1 MEKLTC
7 TVKEALAALSLG
19 RSKFYELVGAGEIDT
34 IKVGTRTLVKVASL
48 LRIVEGESLS
58 TNGPTTKS
66 RIAARSGG
74 QVRTDHAVKSF
85 ESRQKSRSRSSAAVR

>member
-19 RSKFYELVGAGEIDT
+19 RSKFYELVGAGKIDT
-34 IKVGTRTLVKVASL
+34 IKVVTRTLVKVASL

-66 RIAARSGG
+66 RIAARNGG
-74 QVRTDHAVKSF
+74 RVRTDDTAKSF
-85 ESRQKSRSRSSAAVR
+85 EPRQKSRPRSSAAVR